1 MKKNSA
7 TEKDKTPSNVIAFKR
22 DVDVIDEIAEDLL
35 DENDR
40 VSALALLREIEARGD
55 GDFHTYQRIADLYT
69 ELFMFERSIDY
80 WYKFLDSAPAKYRA
94 EAYNGLGGN
103 YYFLKKEKI
112 AAYYFNL
119 QISDKGDADFP
130 FDELMYEL
138 FAPNSEDEPLKV
150 VDAQSITDEKTI
162 KRAREYMEG
171 DFIRALKECSKIG
184 EGSPYYGE
192 AQFLEGTFLL
202 AYLDFDNALTCF
214 IHARDEDYRK
224 DVVQTEIF
232 SLSLMLGNRVL
243 ADKTFEEL
251 KREGNIAQECTLKYF
266 SLFSAYDHFDLA
278 YEYYQK
284 LAKLLPDYGDLILFG
299 GYAAFNAG
307 KYDDAAK
314 NFHDYYKIT
323 GEAYALNYAELAH
336 EQAVKKKKPTK
347 PYLLDYR
354 FGYERSYML
363 QIADEMMGY
372 YGKRL
377 ISSDGFDEVKY
388 CADVCLTSD
397 DPELLAATFQTLCNY
412 DSAYAAKKMKEYL
425 LKASG
430 VESIKLLAISLLSEH
445 GQEKPVGV
453 VIGDLYSR
461 VPFERVEFNE
471 ECGDVFRSAYSVA
484 FGRIAPYCEKEAYK
498 LRVAAYALYDRFLS
512 NGNVRKVKSPNAL
525 AALIFKRSGIKLF
538 GEDKDFCKYFG
549 TTVAALGRLE
559 GLAEEE

>member
-1 MKKNSA
+1 MKNNSSIDK
-7 TEKDKTPSNVIAFKR
+7 EKTPSNVIAFKR

-40 VSALALLREIEARGD
+40 VSALALLHEIEVRGD
-55 GDFHTYQRIADLYT
+55 GDFHIYQRIADLYT

-80 WYKFLDSAPAKYRA
+80 WYKFLDEAPAKYRA

-130 FDELMYEL
+130 FDEIMYEL
-138 FAPNSEDEPLKV
+138 FAPTIEDEPLKV
-150 VDAQSITDEKTI
+150 VDKQSIADENTI
-162 KRAREYMEG
+162 KRAREYMG
-171 DFIRALKECSKIG
+171 SDFIRALKECAKIDFD
-184 EGSPYYGE
+184 SPYYGE
-192 AQFLEGTFLL
+192 AQFLKGTFLL
-202 AYLDFDNALTCF
+202 AYLDFENALYCF
-214 IHARDEDYRK
+214 MNARDEGYRK
-224 DVVQTEIF
+224 DVALTEILG
-232 SLSLMLGNRVL
+232 LSLMLGERNL
-243 ADKTFEEL
+243 ADETFEEL
-251 KREGNIAQECTLKYF
+251 KREGNIVQESTLKYF
-266 SLFSAYDHFDLA
+266 SLFSAYEHFDLA
-278 YEYYQK
+278 YEYYQM
-284 LAKLLPDYGDLILFG
+284 LAELLPDYGDLILFG
-299 GYAAFNAG
+299 GYAAFNVG
-307 KYDDAAK
+307 EYDAAAK
-314 NFHDYYKIT
+314 CFHDYYKIS
-323 GEAYALNYAELAH
+323 GEDYAFEYSELAL
-336 EQAVKKKKPTK
+336 EQAKKKKKPAN
-347 PYLLDYR
+347 PEILDYR
-354 FGYERSYML
+354 FGYERVFMS
-363 QIADEMMGY
+363 QVTDEMMGY

-377 ISSDGFDEVKY
+377 TSSDGFDEIKY

-397 DPELLAATFQTLCNY
+397 DPELLAATFQTLCTY

-425 LKASG
+425 LKAGG

-445 GQEKPVGV
+445 GQETPVGV

-549 TTVAALGRLE
+549 TTVAAFSRLE